1 MRILAALLVAAAL
14 LEPVVRL
21 DAEVRAAVQ
30 AHRAAPLDRAMK
42 VFTALG
48 RRDVV
53 AGALLGVAVFDPI
66 AGPATARFAIAAL
79 VGTTLV
85 VEGLR
90 ISVGR
95 PRPGGEAGR
104 ANASFPSGHAA
115 GAFSLAWVLSRRWR
129 RLAPGWWA
137 LAGVVAWSRVYLDR
151 HYLSDVACGAVL
163 GVLCT
168 WGIARFGPFRAAP
181 PLAESPARGSGPG
194 PAAGPEWRSGP
205 KLC

>member
-1 MRILAALLVAAAL
+1 MLGLGALLVAAAL

-137 LAGVVAWSRVYLDR
+137 LAAMVAWSRVYLDR
-151 HYLSDVACGAVL
+151 HYLSDVVCGALL
-163 GVLCT
+163 GVVCT
-168 WGIARFGPFRAAP
+168 WGIARLGPFRAAP
-181 PLAESPARGSGPG
+181 PRADSPACGAGPG
-194 PAAGPEWRSGP
+194 PAAGSDWR
-205 KLC
+205 